1 MENLTSYNV
10 KVHSSG
16 HTIIFRNRAVRTP
29 VEFKNVFENELELLK
44 RKLEALAIKY
54 SIHEAKELDEN
65 EIVEVQEEIL
75 TNDDVQ
81 IEELYPEKKKEP
93 ESIMDKLI
101 AENG

>member
-16 HTIIFRNRAVRTP
+16 HTIFFRNRAVRTP
-29 VEFKNVFENELELLK
+29 VEFKNVFENELKLLK
-44 RKLEALAIKY
+44 GKLKALAIKY
-54 SIHEAKELDEN
+54 SIHETKELDE
-65 EIVEVQEEIL
+65 EVIETHEEIL

-93 ESIMDKLI
+93 DSIMNKLI

>member
-16 HTIIFRNRAVRTP
+16 HTIFFRNRGVRTP

-44 RKLEALAIKY
+44 RNLEALAIKY
-54 SIHEAKELDEN
+54 SIHETKELEEKEIIEATEN
-65 EIVEVQEEIL
+65 IPI
-75 TNDDVQ
+75 NDDVQ

>member
-16 HTIIFRNRAVRTP
+16 HTIFFRNRAVRTP
-29 VEFKNVFENELELLK
+29 VQFKNVFENELELLK
-44 RKLEALAIKY
+44 RNLEALAIKY
-54 SIHEAKELDEN
+54 SIHETKELEEQ
-65 EIVEVQEEIL
+65 EIIEATEEISA
-75 TNDDVQ
+75 NDDVQ
-81 IEELYPEKKKEP
+81 IEELYSEKKTEP